1 MSLVGLTVSKA
12 LEKSIDTATVLCGGL
27 GWLKPRTTLCAS
39 GKSAVVVLC
48 CLRNPCCV
56 GDRGRVFSSG
66 SRRRSNIFTAG
77 HRRDM
82 GRYPDPESARLP
94 GFRIGT
100 VMACFQMAGM
110 SELL

>member
-1 MSLVGLTVSKA
+1 MSLVGLTVSNA

-27 GWLKPRTTLCAS
+27 GWLKPRATLCAS

-82 GRYPDPESARLP
+82 GRYPDPKPAGLP
-94 GFRIGT
+94 GLRIGT
-100 VMACFQMAGM
+100 TIACFQMEGM
-110 SELL
+110 VEVL

>member
-1 MSLVGLTVSKA
+1 MQLVDWVALVQVGVRVGSGGHGLF
-12 LEKSIDTATVLCGGL
+12 CRFG
-27 GWLKPRTTLCAS
+27 